1 MVDSAPK
8 NPPTVFLSYSWD
20 SELHKTWVRELAAR
34 LSADGVKP
42 ILDQWELEPGSDL
55 PLFMEQSIQ
64 DSDFVLIVCTPRYK
78 ERSDKR
84 RGGVGFE
91 ESILTSQALF
101 GIAPDKFVPIL
112 RGEDPPKAMPI
123 WLLSKVHVDLRG
135 DPYKQKEYDSL
146 LDKIHRT
153 GPKPPP
159 VKPRRPRTPPTGQPR
174 LTREAD
180 TRASVPTPAHGQS
193 EFVPWKPLEESKLK
207 PWNPTPA
214 HGQPTFVPWKPP
226 EKI

>member
-1 MVDSAPK
+1 MADSAPK
-8 NPPTVFLSYSWD
+8 NPTAFLSYSWD
-20 SELHKTWVRELAAR
+20 SKLHKKWVRELAER

-64 DSDFVLIVCTPRYK
+64 NSDFVLIVCTPRYK

-84 RGGVGFE
+84 KGGVGFE
-91 ESILTSQALF
+91 ESILTSQNLF
-101 GIAPDKFVPIL
+101 GIAPGKFVPIL
-112 RGEDPPKAMPI
+112 RAEDPAAAKPP
-123 WLLSKVHVDLRG
+123 WLLGKVHVDLRG
-135 DPYKQKEYDSL
+135 DPYQQEEYDIL

-159 VKPRRPRTPPTGQPR
+159 VKPRRPHTPPTGQPR

-180 TRASVPTPAHGQS
+180 TRASVPTPAHGES

-214 HGQPTFVPWKPP
+214 HGQPAFVPWKPP